1 MDPAS
6 AGSTLPSVLEL
17 KNKSIKN
24 LTAARFTVLQRLCL
38 NTCRPDVLRLQLVM
52 SKLDY
57 AQLQEKMSY
66 VFLWNMSKVSS
77 LLIGHR

>member
-52 SKLDY
+52 SKMDCT
-57 AQLQEKMSY
+57 QLKETMSSL
-66 VFLWNMSKVSS
+66 FLWNMSEVSS
-77 LLIGHR
+77 LLIGDR

>member
-6 AGSTLPSVLEL
+6 AGSTLPSILTL
-17 KNKSIKN
+17 KNRSIRT

-38 NTCRPDVLRLQLVM
+38 NTCRPGVLRLQLVV
-52 SKLDY
+52 SKVDCT
-57 AQLQEKMSY
+57 QFQEKMSS

-77 LLIGHR
+77 LLIGDR